1 VEDERDVRE
10 NIAKYLRIEEFEVDV
25 ASTGVEGWQ
34 MFQKK
39 FYDMVLL
46 DWMLPEM
53 TGVEVCQEIRK
64 TRELPII
71 FLTAKGQI
79 DDKLE

>member
-1 VEDERDVRE
+1 MEDERDVRE

-53 TGVEVCQEIRK
+53 TGIEVCQEIRK